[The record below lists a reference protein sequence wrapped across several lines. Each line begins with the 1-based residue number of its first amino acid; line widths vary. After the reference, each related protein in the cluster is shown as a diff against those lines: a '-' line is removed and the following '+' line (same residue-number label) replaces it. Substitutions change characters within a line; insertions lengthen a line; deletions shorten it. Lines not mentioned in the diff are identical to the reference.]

1 MESIFVT
8 IPVGIILCVIGILNM
23 KGNISSLHSYHRN
36 NIKEED
42 IKPFGKLVGL
52 GTVLCG
58 ISVIVF
64 SAFLGAAILIGNEL
78 FTTIGTALMIVI
90 MGVGIVIS
98 LHAIKKYNGNI
109 FG

>member
-42 IKPFGKLVGL
+42 IKPFGKLVCL
-52 GTVLCG
+52 GTVL
-58 ISVIVF
+58 
-64 SAFLGAAILIGNEL
+64 
-78 FTTIGTALMIVI
+78 
-90 MGVGIVIS
+90 
-98 LHAIKKYNGNI
+98 
-109 FG
+109 